1 MARCEVCG
9 HDQYP
14 ANTIVRFDEASLRH
28 FFCSRQHADEW
39 TLSPKLPKE
48 LVVKEETTKDVIE
61 RLEVDVPDEGQA
73 LTEPPPLPERQKEL
87 DEAAAEGRPPAPKR
101 RGRPPGTKSKPK

>member
-39 TLSPKLPKE
+39 MLSPKLPKE

-61 RLEVDVPDEGQA
+61 RLEVDVEGEGQA
-73 LTEPPPLPERQKEL
+73 LTETPPLPEDKSL
-87 DEAAAEGRPPAPKR
+87 LANPAPKR
-101 RGRPPGTKSKPK
+101 RGRPPKAKQ